1 MIYWLTGQPCAGKTT
16 LAKKLHY
23 IKPNAFMIDG
33 DDLRELTTNK
43 DYSINGRVN
52 NVNTAQKIA
61 HYLHNQG
68 KDVIVSLVSPYIDQR
83 EDFKKLIGDQ
93 LIEFYVHTSEARE
106 RDHFK
111 SSAYIAPQDN
121 FIDIDT
127 TEDTPEESLQKIINN
142 LPKKYPEGS
151 LLNELPPSD
160 YQLDN

>member
-1 MIYWLTGQPCAGKTT
+1 
-16 LAKKLHY
+16 
-23 IKPNAFMIDG
+23 MIDG

-127 TEDTPEESLQKIINN
+127 TDDTPEESLQKIINN

>member
-1 MIYWLTGQPCAGKTT
+1 MIYWFTGQPCAGKTT

-83 EDFKKLIGDQ
+83 EDFKKLMGDQ

-111 SSAYIAPQDN
+111 SSAYIAPKDN

>member
-83 EDFKKLIGDQ
+83 EDFKKLMGDQ

-127 TEDTPEESLQKIINN
+127 TDDTPEESLQKIINN